1 MEGLRLQ
8 LAHDLDATAE
18 RVFRALTEPAELA
31 QWWGPAGFTS
41 PKVDFEPRAGRS
53 YRIKM
58 QPPDGDAFYL
68 RGEFREVDPPQRLV
82 YTFNWEEPDP
92 DDQETLVTLTLGD
105 EGKATKLT
113 LDQGPFATE
122 GRLALHRDGW
132 SESFE
137 RLRTV
142 LSAAD

>member
-1 MEGLRLQ
+1 MFQ
-8 LAHDLDATAE
+8 
-18 RVFRALTEPAELA
+18 ALVAPNQLA

-41 PKVDFEPRAGRS
+41 PNVDFEPRVGGS

-68 RGEFREVDPPQRLV
+68 RGEFREVDPPRRLA
-82 YTFNWEEPDP
+82 YTFIWEDPDP
-92 DDQETLVTLTLGD
+92 DDQETLVSLTLEDRG
-105 EGKATKLT
+105 GSTMLT

-132 SESFE
+132 SDSFE
-137 RLRTV
+137 GLRTLV
-142 LSAAD
+142 SAVD